1 MVCFFGK
8 SRLINF
14 LLALYL
20 GSHLVPAQNR
30 DVDVVIYGGTSAIA
44 SAVQVKRMGKSVVVI
59 SPDIHL
65 GGLSSSG
72 LVDR

>member
-30 DVDVVIYGGTSAIA
+30 DVDVVIYGGTSAAIS
-44 SAVQVKRMGKSVVVI
+44 SAVQVKRMGRV
-59 SPDIHL
+59 
-65 GGLSSSG
+65 
-72 LVDR
+72 